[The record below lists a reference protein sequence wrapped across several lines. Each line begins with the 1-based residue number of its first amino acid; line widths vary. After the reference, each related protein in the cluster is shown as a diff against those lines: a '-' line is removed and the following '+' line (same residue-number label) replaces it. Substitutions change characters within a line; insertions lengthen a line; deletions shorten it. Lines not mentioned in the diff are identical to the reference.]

1 MYCCGGITSHGTM
14 LQNCERYDIQGN
26 HWKQDVPNMPD
37 ARFSMTIM
45 QVEHTWVYCFGG
57 SDRTRFSDKLKT

>member
-1 MYCCGGITSHGTM
+1 M
-14 LQNCERYDIQGN
+14 LQNCERYDIKGN